1 MDVSIRQVRSTIR
14 RCARG
19 KHPNAVRYPA
29 RVREAV
35 VALARTRLGQGQ
47 SLARV
52 ARGVGLSFPTLTT
65 WLAGPA
71 EPALRPVTLAP
82 APQPVATPPGPVV
95 LVTPE
100 GFRVEGLDGA
110 TLVAVLRSL
119 R

>member
-1 MDVSIRQVRSTIR
+1 MDVSIQQLRSTIR
-14 RCARG
+14 RCARD

-29 RVREAV
+29 PVREAV

-65 WLAGPA
+65 WLAGSA
-71 EPALRPVTLAP
+71 EPALRPVALAP
-82 APQPVATPPGPVV
+82 APDPVATPPATIV

-110 TLVAVLRSL
+110 TLVAVLRAL

>member
-1 MDVSIRQVRSTIR
+1 MDVSLRQVRSTIR

-29 RVREAV
+29 PVREAV

-52 ARGVGLSFPTLTT
+52 ARRVGVSFPTLTT

-71 EPALRPVTLAP
+71 EAALRPVTLAP
-82 APQPVATPPGPVV
+82 ALDPMSTPPATIV

>member
-1 MDVSIRQVRSTIR
+1 MGVSIRQVRSTIR

-29 RVREAV
+29 AVRDAV
-35 VALARTRLGQGQ
+35 VALARTQLGQGQ
-47 SLARV
+47 SLAGV
-52 ARGVGLSFPTLTT
+52 ARGVGVSFPTLTT

-82 APQPVATPPGPVV
+82 VPDPVATPPATLV

-100 GFRVEGLDGA
+100 GFRVEGLDGE

>member
-1 MDVSIRQVRSTIR
+1 MDVSIRQLRSTIR

-19 KHPNAVRYPA
+19 RHPNAVRYPA
-29 RVREAV
+29 AVREAV

-82 APQPVATPPGPVV
+82 APDLVAAPPSTIV

-100 GFRVEGLDGA
+100 GFRVEGLDGE
-110 TLVAVLRSL
+110 TLVAGLRSL

>member
-1 MDVSIRQVRSTIR
+1 MDVSIRQLRSSIR

-19 KHPNAVRYPA
+19 QHPNAVRYPA
-29 RVREAV
+29 VVREAV

-52 ARGVGLSFPTLTT
+52 ARGVGVSFPTLTT
-65 WLAGPA
+65 WLAGSA
-71 EPALRPVTLAP
+71 EPVLRPVTLAP
-82 APQPVATPPGPVV
+82 TSEPVSTPPAPLV

-100 GFRVEGLDGA
+100 GYRVEGLDGA
-110 TLVAVLRSL
+110 TLVAVLRAL

>member
-1 MDVSIRQVRSTIR
+1 MDVSIRQVRATIR

-29 RVREAV
+29 AVRDAV
-35 VALARTRLGQGQ
+35 VTLARMRVGQGQ

-52 ARGVGLSFPTLTT
+52 ARAVGVSFPTLMT
-65 WLAGPA
+65 WLAGPT

-82 APQPVATPPGPVV
+82 ASDPVATSSATIV

>member
-1 MDVSIRQVRSTIR
+1 
-14 RCARG
+14 
-19 KHPNAVRYPA
+19 
-29 RVREAV
+29 VREAV

-65 WLAGPA
+65 WLAGRA
-71 EPALRPVTLAP
+71 EPVLRPVTLTSAP
-82 APQPVATPPGPVV
+82 APVATPPATIV

-100 GFRVEGLDGA
+100 GFRVEGLDGE
-110 TLVAVLRSL
+110 TVIAVLRSL

>member
-1 MDVSIRQVRSTIR
+1 MDVSIQQVRSTIR
-14 RCARG
+14 QCARG

-29 RVREAV
+29 PVREAV

-47 SLARV
+47 TLARV
-52 ARGVGLSFPTLTT
+52 ARGVGISFPTLTT

-71 EPALRPVTLAP
+71 TPALRPVTLAP
-82 APQPVATPPGPVV
+82 DPDPAATSSATIV

-100 GFRVEGLDGA
+100 GFRVEGLDGE